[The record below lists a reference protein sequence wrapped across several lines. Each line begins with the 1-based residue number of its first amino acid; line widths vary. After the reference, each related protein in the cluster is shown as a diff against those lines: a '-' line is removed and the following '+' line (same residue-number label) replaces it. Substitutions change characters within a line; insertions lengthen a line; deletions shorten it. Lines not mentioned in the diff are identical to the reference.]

1 MRPFKYQAPTS
12 IDAAVALL
20 ADQSRPARP
29 LAGGTDLLVQLRR
42 GLCQVDL
49 VVDVKR
55 IPELNQLS
63 FDPAGGLTVG
73 AAVPCARL
81 CEHPDVQ
88 RSYPALIDAAA
99 IIGGAAIQARATLG
113 GNLCNAAPSGD
124 AIPAMI
130 VLGATCTVAGPG
142 FTRTVPVET
151 FCTAPGETVLG
162 PGELLVSIHFPAPT
176 PRSGAR
182 YLRFTP
188 RREMDIAVAGA
199 GAWVA
204 LSEDGSGSRDHAVI
218 ADARIALAAVAP
230 TPLRPAA
237 AGAALV
243 GRAPTEQAFA
253 EAARLAQEAAHP
265 ISDVRGTAPQRRHLV
280 GVLVRRALRGA
291 VDRARGDQPVAGK
304 RR

>member
-1 MRPFKYQAPTS
+1 MRPFEYQAPTS
-12 IDAAVALL
+12 IDEAVALL
-20 ADQSRPARP
+20 ADQSRQARP
-29 LAGGTDLLVQLRR
+29 LAGGTDLLVQLRQ
-42 GLCQVDL
+42 GLRNVDL

-55 IPELNQLS
+55 IPELNRLS

-73 AAVPCARL
+73 AAVSCARL

-88 RSYPALIDAAA
+88 QTYPALIDAAG
-99 IIGGAAIQARATLG
+99 IIGGAAIQTRATLG

-124 AIPAMI
+124 GIAGMI
-130 VLGATCTVAGPG
+130 LLGATCTVAGPG
-142 FTRTVPVET
+142 TTRTVPVAS
-151 FCTAPGETVLG
+151 FCTGPGETILG
-162 PGELLVSIHFPAPT
+162 PGELLISIHFPVPT

-204 LSEDGSGSRDHAVI
+204 LSTGDTEIV
-218 ADARIALAAVAP
+218 DARFALSAVAP
-230 TPLRPAA
+230 TPLQPAA
-237 AGAALV
+237 AAAALI
-243 GRAPTEQAFA
+243 GRAPTEDAFA
-253 EAARLAQEAAHP
+253 EAAKLAQEAIHP
-265 ISDVRGTAPQRRHLV
+265 ISDVRGTATQRRHLV

-291 VDRARGDQPVAGK
+291 VDRAQGRQPTAGK